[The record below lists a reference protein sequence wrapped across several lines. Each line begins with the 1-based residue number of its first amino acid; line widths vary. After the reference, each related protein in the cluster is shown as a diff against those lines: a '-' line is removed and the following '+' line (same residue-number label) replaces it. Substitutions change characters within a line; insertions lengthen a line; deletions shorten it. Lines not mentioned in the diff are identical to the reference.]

1 MAGHRAID
9 RCRDDRRDEC
19 DEEWEL
25 CDMKMYQVSTLQALM
40 LGYTRSVI
48 SVSELLEHG
57 DIGLGT
63 FKDVDGEMIVL
74 DGLCYRAMEKGD
86 VAVAES
92 DRGVP
97 FSTVCTM
104 KDSAPIEF
112 GFTKSIEELKTALN
126 NIIDAHFGLN
136 SVHMARIDGEFE
148 IVDARS
154 ESGYESVHV
163 DLKTI
168 LGKTQRA
175 FKFERIRGTLV
186 CVYFPDYMDGI
197 NASGWHLH
205 FISEDRKHGGH
216 VFDIVMSAGRGQIS
230 KINSIE
236 LKLPDEPI
244 FDTYALKQAS
254 EEALKAVEQ
263 GKG

>member
-1 MAGHRAID
+1 MSA
-9 RCRDDRRDEC
+9 
-19 DEEWEL
+19 
-25 CDMKMYQVSTLQALM
+25 MKMYQVSTLQALM
-40 LGYTRSVI
+40 LGYSRAVI
-48 SVSELLEHG
+48 SVSELLDHG

-63 FKDVDGEMIVL
+63 FNDVDGEMIVL
-74 DGLCYRAMEKGD
+74 DGFCYRAMENGD
-86 VAVAES
+86 VVAAEP

-104 KDSAPIEF
+104 NDSTPVEFLYTSNIE
-112 GFTKSIEELKTALN
+112 KLKTELN
-126 NIIDAHFGLN
+126 NIIDSHFGLN
-136 SVHMARIDGEFE
+136 SMHMARIDGEFE
-148 IVDARS
+148 MIDARS

-168 LGKTQRA
+168 LGKTQKA
-175 FKFERIRGTLV
+175 FKFEKIKGTLV

-205 FISEDRKHGGH
+205 FISDDKKHGGH
-216 VFDIVMSAGRGQIS
+216 VFDIVMKSGKGQIS

-244 FDTYALKQAS
+244 FDTYSLKQAS
-254 EEALKAVEQ
+254 KDEVKAVEQ
-263 GKG
+263 GKNRS

>member
-1 MAGHRAID
+1 M
-9 RCRDDRRDEC
+9 CE
-19 DEEWEL
+19 
-25 CDMKMYQVSTLQALM
+25 MKMYQVSTLQALM
-40 LGYTRSVI
+40 LGYSRAVI
-48 SVSELLEHG
+48 SVEELLKHG

-63 FKDVDGEMIVL
+63 FTDVDGEMIVL
-74 DGLCYRAMEKGD
+74 DGSCYRAVENGD
-86 VAVAES
+86 VIVAEP

-97 FSTVCTM
+97 FSAVCTM
-104 KDSAPIEF
+104 HDTKPIEF
-112 GFTKSIEELKTALN
+112 GMMKSIDELRTKLN
-126 NIIDAHFGLN
+126 NIIDSHFGLN
-136 SVHMARIDGEFE
+136 SMHMVRIDGEFE
-148 IVDARS
+148 VVDARS

-175 FKFERIRGTLV
+175 FKFDNIKGTLV

-205 FISEDRKHGGH
+205 FISDDRKHGGH
-216 VFDIVMSAGRGQIS
+216 VFDIIMKSGKGLIS

-244 FDTYALKQAS
+244 FDTYSLKQAS
-254 EEALKAVEQ
+254 EDEVKAVEQ
-263 GKG
+263 GKEK

>member
-1 MAGHRAID
+1 MS
-9 RCRDDRRDEC
+9 E
-19 DEEWEL
+19 
-25 CDMKMYQVSTLQALM
+25 MKMYQVSTLQALM
-40 LGYTRSVI
+40 LGYSRAVI
-48 SVSELLEHG
+48 SVSELLDHG

-63 FKDVDGEMIVL
+63 FTDVDGEMIVL
-74 DGLCYRAMEKGD
+74 DGFCYRAMENGD
-86 VAVAES
+86 VVAAEP

-104 KDSAPIEF
+104 NDSTPVEFLYTSNIE
-112 GFTKSIEELKTALN
+112 KLKTELN
-126 NIIDAHFGLN
+126 NIIDSHFGLN
-136 SVHMARIDGEFE
+136 SMHMARIDGEFE
-148 IVDARS
+148 MIDARS

-168 LGKTQRA
+168 LGKTQKA
-175 FKFERIRGTLV
+175 FKFENIKGTLV

-205 FISEDRKHGGH
+205 FISDDKKHGGH
-216 VFDIVMSAGRGQIS
+216 VFDIVMKSGKGQIS

-244 FDTYALKQAS
+244 FDTYSLKQAS
-254 EEALKAVEQ
+254 KDEVKAVEQ
-263 GKG
+263 GKNHE

>member
-1 MAGHRAID
+1 M
-9 RCRDDRRDEC
+9 DDI
-19 DEEWEL
+19 
-25 CDMKMYQVSTLQALM
+25 KMYQVSTLQALM
-40 LGYTRSVI
+40 LGYSRAVI

-57 DIGLGT
+57 NIGLGT
-63 FKDVDGEMIVL
+63 FTDVDGEMIVL
-74 DGLCYRAMEKGD
+74 DGSCYRAMEQGD
-86 VAVAES
+86 VVMAEP

-104 KDSAPIEF
+104 KDSIPIEF
-112 GFTKSIEELKTALN
+112 GFTDNIDDLKTALN
-126 NIIDAHFGLN
+126 NIIDSHFGLN
-136 SVHMARIDGEFE
+136 SMHMARIEGEFE
-148 IVDARS
+148 VVDARS
-154 ESGYESVHV
+154 ESGYESVHI

-168 LGKTQRA
+168 LGHTQRA
-175 FKFERIRGTLV
+175 FKFEKIKGTLV

-216 VFDIVMSAGRGQIS
+216 VFDIILNSAKGEIS

-244 FDTYALKQAS
+244 FDTFALKQAS
-254 EEALKAVEQ
+254 KEALKAVEQ
-263 GKG
+263 GKGN

>member
-1 MAGHRAID
+1 MS
-9 RCRDDRRDEC
+9 E
-19 DEEWEL
+19 
-25 CDMKMYQVSTLQALM
+25 MKMYQVSTLQALM
-40 LGYTRSVI
+40 LGYSRAVI
-48 SVSELLEHG
+48 SVSELLVHG

-63 FKDVDGEMIVL
+63 FTDVDGEMIVL
-74 DGLCYRAMEKGD
+74 DGFCYRAMENGD
-86 VAVAES
+86 VVAAEP

-104 KDSAPIEF
+104 NDSTPVEFLYTSNIE
-112 GFTKSIEELKTALN
+112 KLKTELN
-126 NIIDAHFGLN
+126 NIIDSHFGLN
-136 SVHMARIDGEFE
+136 SMHMARIDGEFE
-148 IVDARS
+148 MIDARS

-168 LGKTQRA
+168 LGKTQKA
-175 FKFERIRGTLV
+175 FKFEKIKGTLV

-205 FISEDRKHGGH
+205 FISDDKKHGGH
-216 VFDIVMSAGRGQIS
+216 VFDIVMKSGKGQIS

-244 FDTYALKQAS
+244 FDTYSLKQAS
-254 EEALKAVEQ
+254 KDEVKAVEQ
-263 GKG
+263 GKNHE

>member
-1 MAGHRAID
+1 MS
-9 RCRDDRRDEC
+9 E
-19 DEEWEL
+19 
-25 CDMKMYQVSTLQALM
+25 MKMYQVSTLQALM
-40 LGYTRSVI
+40 LGYSRAVI
-48 SVSELLEHG
+48 SVSELLDHG

-63 FKDVDGEMIVL
+63 FTDVDGEMIVL
-74 DGLCYRAMEKGD
+74 DGFCYRAMENGD
-86 VAVAES
+86 VVAAEP

-104 KDSAPIEF
+104 NDSTPVEFLYTINIE
-112 GFTKSIEELKTALN
+112 KLKTELN
-126 NIIDAHFGLN
+126 NIIDSHFGLN
-136 SVHMARIDGEFE
+136 SMHMARIDGEFE
-148 IVDARS
+148 MIDARS

-168 LGKTQRA
+168 LGKTQKA
-175 FKFERIRGTLV
+175 FKFEKTKGTLV

-205 FISEDRKHGGH
+205 FISDDKKHGGH
-216 VFDIVMSAGRGQIS
+216 VFDIVMKSGKGQIS

-244 FDTYALKQAS
+244 FDTYSLKQAS
-254 EEALKAVEQ
+254 KDEVKAVEQ
-263 GKG
+263 GKNHE

>member
-1 MAGHRAID
+1 M
-9 RCRDDRRDEC
+9 DDI
-19 DEEWEL
+19 
-25 CDMKMYQVSTLQALM
+25 KMYQVSTLQALM
-40 LGYTRSVI
+40 LGYSRTVV

-57 DIGLGT
+57 NIGLGT
-63 FKDVDGEMIVL
+63 FTDVDGEMIVL
-74 DGLCYRAMEKGD
+74 DGSCYRAMEQGD
-86 VAVAES
+86 VVMAEP

-104 KDSAPIEF
+104 KDSIPIEF
-112 GFTKSIEELKTALN
+112 GFTDNIDDLKTALN
-126 NIIDAHFGLN
+126 NIIDSHFGLN
-136 SVHMARIDGEFE
+136 SMHMARIEGEFE
-148 IVDARS
+148 VVDARS
-154 ESGYESVHV
+154 ESGYESVHI

-168 LGKTQRA
+168 LGHTQRA
-175 FKFERIRGTLV
+175 FKFEKIKGTLV

-216 VFDIVMSAGRGQIS
+216 VFDIILSSAKGEIS

-244 FDTYALKQAS
+244 FDTFALKQAS

-263 GKG
+263 GKGN

>member
-1 MAGHRAID
+1 MS
-9 RCRDDRRDEC
+9 E
-19 DEEWEL
+19 
-25 CDMKMYQVSTLQALM
+25 MKMYQVSTLQALL
-40 LGYTRSVI
+40 LGYSRGVI
-48 SVSELLEHG
+48 PVAQLLEHG
-57 DIGLGT
+57 NIGLGT
-63 FKDVDGEMIVL
+63 FTDVDGEMIVL
-74 DGLCYRAMEKGD
+74 DGCCYRAMENGD
-86 VAVAES
+86 VVVAEP

-97 FSTVCTM
+97 FCAVCSM
-104 KDSAPIEF
+104 EESKPVEF
-112 GFTKSIEELKTALN
+112 GATGSIDDLKTDLN
-126 NIIDAHFGLN
+126 NTIDSHFGLN
-136 SVHMARIDGEFE
+136 SMHMARIDGEFE
-148 IVDARS
+148 LVDARS

-168 LGKTQRA
+168 LGKTQKA
-175 FKFERIRGTLV
+175 FKFEKIKGTLV

-216 VFDIVMSAGRGQIS
+216 VFDIVMKSGRGRIS

-254 EEALKAVEQ
+254 EEEVKAVEQ